1 MSQIHEF
8 DTSYDVIVIGG
19 GASGLSCAVQAAK
32 DGLTCALLEKEAQTG
47 GSSAFAEGHAAFESD
62 EQAKRGIT
70 VTKREAFDT
79 YLDYSHWRA
88 NPSVVTRFVEN
99 AATTVKKMRD
109 EIGAVYDDVT
119 VTALDQPG
127 ELVTWH
133 LVEGEI
139 AKLIELL
146 EAEARRRDVD
156 IFLGTAAR
164 EVLLDDAGKVVGLA
178 VRDADDQTV
187 RLGAKAVVVASGGY
201 ANNPEMIDQYTRFD
215 KVGGKLINVGGP
227 GNTGDGIKMVLAAG
241 GAEHPSIGTLLLF
254 PLMRDKTITSHTN
267 ATGMQPYFWVN
278 ANGERFI
285 NEAVGLNF
293 GNAGDV
299 VAALPESMYW
309 LIMDSATIRH
319 LVEDGNEVGL
329 GIYVCNHEKMVR
341 LPDEITVDAADP
353 DRANVQSAQTI
364 GELAT
369 KMGLDPEVVKAEVD
383 AYNAA
388 CAAGEDARFH
398 KPAKFLLALAE
409 PPFYAIKMETGIMVS
424 MGAILVDDHWR
435 CLTKSGEP
443 IKGLYAVGCDAGGLF
458 GESYSLPIPGS
469 ANGFALTS
477 GWLTAD
483 DIAERVR
490 AGSL

>member
-1 MSQIHEF
+1 MSQDF
-8 DTSYDVIVIGG
+8 DTSYDVIVIGS
-19 GASGLSCAVQAAK
+19 GASGLSCAVRAAK
-32 DGLTCALLEKEAQTG
+32 NGLSCALLEKEAQTG
-47 GSSAFAEGHAAFESD
+47 GSSNFAEGHAAFESD
-62 EQAKRGIT
+62 EQAKRGIV
-70 VTKREAFDT
+70 VTKGQAFDT

-88 NPSVVTRFVEN
+88 NPSLVTRFVDN
-99 AATTVKKMRD
+99 AATTVKIMRD
-109 EIGAVYDDVT
+109 EIGAVYEDVT

-146 EAEARRRDVD
+146 EADARRRGVD
-156 IFLGTAAR
+156 IFLGTTAT
-164 EVLLDDAGKVVGLA
+164 EILKDGAGKVVGLVA
-178 VRDADDQTV
+178 RDSDGQTV

-201 ANNPEMIDQYTRFD
+201 ANNPEMIDRYTRFD
-215 KVGGKLINVGGP
+215 QVGAKLINVGGP

-241 GAEHPSIGTLLLF
+241 GSEHPSIGTLLLF

-267 ATGMQPYFWVN
+267 ATGMQPYFWLD
-278 ANGERFI
+278 ANGKRFI

-299 VAALPESMYW
+299 VAGLPGSFYW
-309 LIMDSATIRH
+309 LVMDSATIRH

-329 GIYVCNHEKMVR
+329 GIYVRNHEKMVR
-341 LPDEITVDAADP
+341 LPDEIAADAVDP
-353 DRANVQSAQTI
+353 DRPNVQSADTVE
-364 GELAT
+364 ELAA
-369 KMGLDPEVVKAEVD
+369 KIGLDPAVVRAEVD
-383 AYNAA
+383 TYNRY
-388 CAAGEDARFH
+388 CADGQDPKFH
-398 KPAKFLLALAE
+398 KPAKFLLAVAE

-424 MGAILVDDHWR
+424 MGALLVDERWR
-435 CLTKSGEP
+435 CLTKQGQP
-443 IKGLYAVGCDAGGLF
+443 IPGLYSVGCDAGGLF

-483 DIAERVR
+483 DIAERIA
-490 AGSL
+490 AGEL